1 MTDSREPVIVG
12 VDTHDQNHV
21 AVLLDRLGRRLGKIE
36 IPAERAGYQKLLSW
50 CCAQGPL
57 ESAGVEGTGSYGA
70 GLARFLSDQG
80 VEVFEVRRPKRQY
93 KGKSDSIDAEA
104 AARSVLAKESTGLP
118 KHKTGIVESIRIL
131 RLLRSSAVKA
141 RTQTGNQ
148 MRALVV
154 SAPEEVRKLL
164 RPFKSLDRIQRCA
177 RFRPNKDWRP
187 ETVLKKA
194 LRALARRWLQ
204 LDAEARERERE
215 LSCLIQAAAP
225 RLLSQPGIGPE
236 SAAKLLVLAGDNGDR
251 LRSDAALAAL
261 CGASPLEAS
270 SGKRKRHRLNR
281 GGDRQGNNALW
292 TIAMNRLHH
301 HPETRAY
308 ARRRRTEG
316 LSDKE
321 ILRCLKRYLARR
333 LYPLLLADLNNANSL
348 LLT

>member
-1 MTDSREPVIVG
+1 MTDSREPVVVG

-93 KGKSDSIDAEA
+93 KGKSDSLDAEA

-154 SAPEEVRKLL
+154 SAPEDMRKLL
-164 RPFKSLDRIQRCA
+164 RPLKSLDRIQRCA
-177 RFRPNKDWRP
+177 RFRPDKDWRP
-187 ETVLKKA
+187 EKNYR
-194 LRALARRWLQ
+194 LRAA
-204 LDAEARERERE
+204 DAGTGGAGTRCRSRRER
-215 LSCLIQAAAP
+215 P
-225 RLLSQPGIGPE
+225 
-236 SAAKLLVLAGDNGDR
+236 
-251 LRSDAALAAL
+251 
-261 CGASPLEAS
+261 AS
-270 SGKRKRHRLNR
+270 GRR
-281 GGDRQGNNALW
+281 GGIAQG
-292 TIAMNRLHH
+292 
-301 HPETRAY
+301 Y
-308 ARRRRTEG
+308 AG
-316 LSDKE
+316 SDVTG
-321 ILRCLKRYLARR
+321 YGSAR
-333 LYPLLLADLNNANSL
+333 
-348 LLT
+348 